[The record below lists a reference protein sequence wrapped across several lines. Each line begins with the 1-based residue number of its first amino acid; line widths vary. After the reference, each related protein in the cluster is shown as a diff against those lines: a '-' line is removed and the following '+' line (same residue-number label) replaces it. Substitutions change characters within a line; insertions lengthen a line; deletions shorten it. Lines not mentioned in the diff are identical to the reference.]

1 MHCEVIVNGVDL
13 RKLLMSRRFK
23 KDLDGG
29 EKMQNAS
36 AETILTHS
44 VEAKCNL
51 LRDASHHPSLWK
63 AEIEKPSYLKRL
75 KWQMSW
81 LNCPTNKDA
90 LSMTTVCRSG
100 NAGVCHVLSY
110 LLPARFSEQEDLRR
124 FQRWDCFS
132 LPARPTFLARQH
144 THKIK

>member
-13 RKLLMSRRFK
+13 RKRLMSRRFK

-29 EKMQNAS
+29 ENMQNVR
-36 AETILTHS
+36 EKTIWTDS
-44 VEAKCNL
+44 GEAKCNL
-51 LRDASHHPSLWK
+51 LGDASHYPSLWK
-63 AEIEKPSYLKRL
+63 AEIEKPSYLRRL

-90 LSMTTVCRSG
+90 LSLTTVRWNG

-110 LLPARFSEQEDLRR
+110 LLPARFSEQEDPRR

-132 LPARPTFLARQH
+132 LPARPTSLARQH
-144 THKIK
+144 THQIK